1 MGYGFGAYKKTSITT
16 ANREELLL
24 LLYRGAIK
32 QAKESI
38 KALEKKDVQ
47 AKALHIGKFQDII
60 IELSECLN
68 FKVDEEDNT
77 NIALELGRL
86 YDYMCSQAT
95 QASIQ
100 MEPEYMRECL
110 TLITTLYEGW
120 NEAIQKL
127 KKENNLPR

>member
-16 ANREELLL
+16 AAKEEVLL

-32 QAKESI
+32 HAKNAVT
-38 KALEKKDVQ
+38 ALEKKDI
-47 AKALHIGKFQDII
+47 KNKSIHIGKFQDII
-60 IELSECLN
+60 IELSECLD
-68 FKVDEEDNT
+68 FKIDEQDNT

-100 MEPEYMRECL
+100 MEPEHMRECL

-120 NEAIQKL
+120 TEAIKQL
-127 KKENNLPR
+127 KKANNLPG

>member
-60 IELSECLN
+60 IELSECLLMG
-68 FKVDEEDNT
+68 F
-77 NIALELGRL
+77 A
-86 YDYMCSQAT
+86 
-95 QASIQ
+95 
-100 MEPEYMRECL
+100 
-110 TLITTLYEGW
+110 
-120 NEAIQKL
+120 
-127 KKENNLPR
+127 